1 MKKTVYISG
10 ILIANLL
17 VIGSIF
23 KINHWPGAGVALT
36 LSLLLLCFWFLP
48 VALINHYKAQKNKI
62 SKWLYIAAFISFFM
76 VFIAALFKIQHW
88 PGAGL
93 LLMIGVPIPFL
104 LYLPVF
110 IFHSIKNKEQSF
122 VNFTAIIL
130 GLIFIAVYGVLLS
143 INVSRNVFFHGIAL
157 TKSNEKVI
165 DYYQFENN
173 RLAGQSNKEIR
184 EFVKESNRIC
194 DLIHKAKKDLLIYS
208 DNAQIDTDLGQGEF
222 AMENL
227 NNVDSKTMSQYVL
240 IWKDGAL
247 VPVIEME
254 LQAYKESI
262 KTLELKNESLQI
274 IEKVIKLGN
283 QLIDNE
289 EYSWAEREFGS
300 DYFVFALE
308 SLSRW
313 EKNIRFVEHIVLKD
327 LSNKEENEL

>member
-1 MKKTVYISG
+1 MKKTIYISG
-10 ILIANLL
+10 VIIANLL

-23 KINHWPGAGVALT
+23 KVNHWPGAGVAIT

-48 VALINHYKAQKNKI
+48 AALINHYKGQKNKTG
-62 SKWLYIAAFISFFM
+62 KWLYIAAFVSFFM
-76 VFIAALFKIQHW
+76 VFISALFKIQHW

-110 IFHSIKNKEQSF
+110 IYHSVKNKEQSW
-122 VNFTAIIL
+122 VSFTAIIL
-130 GLIFIAVYGVLLS
+130 GLIFIAVSGVLLS
-143 INVSRNVFFHGIAL
+143 INVSNDVLFHGIAL

-173 RLAGQSNKEIR
+173 RLVGQSNNEMQ
-184 EFVKESNRIC
+184 EFVSESGRIC

-208 DNAQIDTDLGQGEF
+208 DYAHINTDLGQDEF

-240 IWKDGAL
+240 IWKDGAI
-247 VPVIEME
+247 VPVLE
-254 LQAYKESI
+254 K
-262 KTLELKNESLQI
+262 ELKSYKKYTYTLHLNNETLSR
-274 IEKVIKLGN
+274 IEKIINLDK
-283 QLIDNE
+283 QLIGSE
-289 EYSWAEREFGS
+289 KYSWAEREFGS

-313 EKNIRFVEHIVLKD
+313 EKNIRFIEHIVLND
-327 LSNKEENEL
+327 LSDKEEKEL

>member
-1 MKKTVYISG
+1 MKKIIYISG
-10 ILIANLL
+10 VIIANLL

-23 KINHWPGAGVALT
+23 KVNHWPGAGVAIT

-48 VALINHYKAQKNKI
+48 LALINHYKGQKNRT

-76 VFIAALFKIQHW
+76 VFISALFKILHW

-110 IFHSIKNKEQSF
+110 IFHSVKNKEQSS

-143 INVSRNVFFHGIAL
+143 INVSKDVLFHGIAL

-165 DYYQFENN
+165 DYYQFENK
-173 RLAGQSNKEIR
+173 RLAGQPNKEIQ

-194 DLIHKAKKDLLIYS
+194 DLIHQAKKNLLVYS
-208 DNAQIDTDLGQGEF
+208 DNAQISPDLGQEEF
-222 AMENL
+222 TMEKL
-227 NNVDSKTMSQYVL
+227 NNVDSKAMSQYVL
-240 IWKDGAL
+240 IWKEGAL
-247 VPVIEME
+247 VPILENE
-254 LQAYKESI
+254 LKSYKEYAS
-262 KTLELKNESLQI
+262 TLPLNKETLSKV
-274 IEKVIKLGN
+274 EKVINLDK
-283 QLIDNE
+283 QLINSD

-313 EKNIRFVEHIVLKD
+313 EKNIRFVEHIVLSD
-327 LSNKEENEL
+327 LSDKGKDEL